1 MRANRLTAAIMG
13 LKIFCG
19 FMLISMMMLTIVDV
33 VGRYLLNRPLIGAT
47 EMTELLL
54 AAIIFVGLPAASLDG
69 EHIAVDFISSRTP
82 QAIEPFRRALI
93 AIISAGVLGVVCWRL
108 WIVGD
113 NLSGYGAVTD
123 SLDIPVAPVAYLTSV
138 LTGIA
143 VLITLMVG
151 FTRPRRHTSL
161 QGQEISYE

>member
-1 MRANRLTAAIMG
+1 MRTNRLTVAILG

-19 FMLISMMMLTIVDV
+19 VMLVSMMMLTIVDV
-33 VGRYLLNRPLIGAT
+33 IGRYLVSRPLIGAT

-54 AAIIFVGLPAASLDG
+54 AAIIFVGLPAASLDD
-69 EHIAVDFISSRTP
+69 EHITVDFISARTP
-82 QAIEPFRRALI
+82 PAIEPFRRALI
-93 AIISAGVLGVVCWRL
+93 GIVSAGVLAVVCWRL

-123 SLDIPVAPVAYLTSV
+123 SLDIPVAPLAYLTSV

-143 VLITLMVG
+143 LVVTLIVG
-151 FTRPRRHTSL
+151 FTRPRHPNPVHR
-161 QGQEISYE
+161 QDASYE